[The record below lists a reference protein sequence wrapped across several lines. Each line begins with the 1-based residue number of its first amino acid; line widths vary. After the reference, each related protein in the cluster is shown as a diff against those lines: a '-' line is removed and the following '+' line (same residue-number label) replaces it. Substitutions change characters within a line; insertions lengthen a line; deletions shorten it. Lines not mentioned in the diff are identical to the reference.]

1 MIKIEKLNPFGRMCI
16 SLGMM
21 PSSYK
26 ESLTYEEQLLWF
38 MKYLEETVIPTVN
51 NNADA
56 VEELQALYLEIKTY
70 VDDYFDNLDIQQEIN
85 TKLDEMATNGT
96 LSNIINNEI
105 FSDIN
110 NKILQNSIEI
120 GTLSGEVSDAIK
132 SDETNVITMGML
144 TQDVREALTGGST
157 AVVGVDSVNTV
168 NIANNAVTIY
178 KLDDL
183 LQETFTKEFSDV
195 SLGNSIDG
203 NWKRVVDGAIT
214 NQTDANFQYFDVSL
228 DNNTVY
234 AFSGYNMFYAP
245 GIIVYDPNDSDNI
258 ITYTE
263 ITDSSKAYDHKKL
276 VFKTN
281 KSGLKAYI
289 NKHIVDQNNGQ
300 YNLLV
305 TLAKVEEI
313 TQNIKS
319 NYVEKLRD
327 IDNYLVTSSNVTGNS
342 PRLKYNA
349 DVTCKT
355 EIYKLSKGT
364 KYLVNSANIYQNCGL
379 AITNEKLETSY
390 LSNNENV
397 GSTAIPFSYEFT
409 ATNDGF
415 ALLQYI
421 DSPFDVTSSIYVVEE
436 ANKYKSMKWTL
447 IGDSLTDENSNPSVK
462 KYYSYVQDDLHLVI
476 QNLGASGSGYKNKT
490 TGNNFVEQSLLVDND
505 SDVITI
511 FGSFN
516 DYEIYNVS
524 GLGELSD
531 TTTDTVFGCVYTTLN
546 NLITERPNAKI
557 GVILPTPMNYSHAN
571 PFNPTSINIEF
582 IEGIKTIAKKF
593 SIPVL
598 DLFYESNTYPWDA
611 TFRSMF
617 YVNSDGTHL
626 NTEGNKRIAYQI
638 EEFIKKLV

>member
-258 ITYTE
+258 IT
-263 ITDSSKAYDHKKL
+263 
-276 VFKTN
+276 
-281 KSGLKAYI
+281 
-289 NKHIVDQNNGQ
+289 
-300 YNLLV
+300 
-305 TLAKVEEI
+305 
-313 TQNIKS
+313 
-319 NYVEKLRD
+319 
-327 IDNYLVTSSNVTGNS
+327 
-342 PRLKYNA
+342 
-349 DVTCKT
+349 
-355 EIYKLSKGT
+355 
-364 KYLVNSANIYQNCGL
+364 
-379 AITNEKLETSY
+379 
-390 LSNNENV
+390 
-397 GSTAIPFSYEFT
+397 
-409 ATNDGF
+409 
-415 ALLQYI
+415 
-421 DSPFDVTSSIYVVEE
+421 SI
-436 ANKYKSMKWTL
+436 W
-447 IGDSLTDENSNPSVK
+447 
-462 KYYSYVQDDLHLVI
+462 
-476 QNLGASGSGYKNKT
+476 
-490 TGNNFVEQSLLVDND
+490 
-505 SDVITI
+505 
-511 FGSFN
+511 
-516 DYEIYNVS
+516 
-524 GLGELSD
+524 
-531 TTTDTVFGCVYTTLN
+531 
-546 NLITERPNAKI
+546 
-557 GVILPTPMNYSHAN
+557 
-571 PFNPTSINIEF
+571 
-582 IEGIKTIAKKF
+582 
-593 SIPVL
+593 
-598 DLFYESNTYPWDA
+598 
-611 TFRSMF
+611 
-617 YVNSDGTHL
+617 
-626 NTEGNKRIAYQI
+626 
-638 EEFIKKLV
+638 